1 MDFKVGSKVFYP
13 SQGAGWIKNQKE
25 IEFNGQKK
33 LYFEFEFIN
42 SPISISTPLDNVNN
56 LNIRDVESAKSIK
69 EKITVLKKTPS
80 KDPKTKDFNKLIEIF
95 KKLEDQASIVSA
107 IETIQYCNFVRKT
120 REKDGRLIPVSIENE
135 LNRAVGDIVGEL
147 AVSSDTTLETAAKTF
162 EKITGIEPDIS
173 ESKYYNR

>member
-1 MDFKVGSKVFYP
+1 MDFKVGSKAFYP

>member
-69 EKITVLKKTPS
+69 EKITVTM
-80 KDPKTKDFNKLIEIF
+80 
-95 KKLEDQASIVSA
+95 
-107 IETIQYCNFVRKT
+107 IETTATNNSKFF
-120 REKDGRLIPVSIENE
+120 DSI
-135 LNRAVGDIVGEL
+135 L
-147 AVSSDTTLETAAKTF
+147 AINCIKKFDQV
-162 EKITGIEPDIS
+162 
-173 ESKYYNR
+173 

>member
-135 LNRAVGDIVGEL
+135 LNRAVGDVVGEL